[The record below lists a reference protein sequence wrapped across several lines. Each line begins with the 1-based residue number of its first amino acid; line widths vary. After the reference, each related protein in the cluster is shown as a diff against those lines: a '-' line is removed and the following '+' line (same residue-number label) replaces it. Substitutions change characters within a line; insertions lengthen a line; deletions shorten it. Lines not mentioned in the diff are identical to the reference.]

1 MYKHDGL
8 SGIRNISGPESEM
21 IKKKLC
27 KIFIQHGL
35 NVTVE
40 CNLQITDFLDVTFDL
55 RTRKY
60 CPYRKVKNELIYI
73 HKESNH
79 PPSITKQ
86 IPAKISKRI
95 SNISCDTG
103 FFGKTV
109 ADYNNGLKTKKSNLH
124 HNLIKKEN
132 ATETIYDL
140 IHRFASTWR
149 PLLEK

>member
-40 CNLQITDFLDVTFDL
+40 CNLRITDFLDITFDL
-55 RTRKY
+55 RTKKY

-73 HKESNH
+73 HKDQTTHHLS
-79 PPSITKQ
+79 PSKFLQWPVKEYPTFHVIQGSLAKLSLTTITDLKQ
-86 IPAKISKRI
+86 KNQIYTTTSSKK
-95 SNISCDTG
+95 
-103 FFGKTV
+103 KTQQ
-109 ADYNNGLKTKKSNLH
+109 KQFM
-124 HNLIKKEN
+124 I
-132 ATETIYDL
+132 
-140 IHRFASTWR
+140 
-149 PLLEK
+149 